1 MTANLLAFSTI
12 YLSSHCWVR
21 QIYTLGLFYEGRSSI
36 MNLDKLYSVCLEC
49 MKPQVQL
56 LLWKKRQEEFSN
68 FGHRLM
74 KIRVLLPKSP
84 INSHCSS
91 FLFFFCCC
99 DKYPEKKQ
107 TRTSNS
113 VSSVALFPTS
123 LLLLNVPKPSQIA
136 LPAGG
141 QLFKHKES
149 KEDITYS
156 NHNKLILKLD
166 FNT

>member
-1 MTANLLAFSTI
+1 MHEAPGSIIIMKKKARRIFQFWPQTDENQGVASQVTYKFSLLFI
-12 YLSSHCWVR
+12 F
-21 QIYTLGLFYEGRSSI
+21 I
-36 MNLDKLYSVCLEC
+36 
-49 MKPQVQL
+49 
-56 LLWKKRQEEFSN
+56 
-68 FGHRLM
+68 
-74 KIRVLLPKSP
+74 
-84 INSHCSS
+84 
-91 FLFFFCCC
+91 FFFCCC